1 MQVWIWLSIDF
12 TEIKEWE
19 RLSPILGI
27 FGCVAQKYPRCSRC
41 TGAKRYQGNMAP
53 LNGRDPAST
62 REMEKWH
69 ADIQFL
75 DDWSYFDSEEKKL
88 GVLKLFR
95 NIEVNNVVDKK

>member
-1 MQVWIWLSIDF
+1 
-12 TEIKEWE
+12 
-19 RLSPILGI
+19 
-27 FGCVAQKYPRCSRC
+27 
-41 TGAKRYQGNMAP
+41 MAP